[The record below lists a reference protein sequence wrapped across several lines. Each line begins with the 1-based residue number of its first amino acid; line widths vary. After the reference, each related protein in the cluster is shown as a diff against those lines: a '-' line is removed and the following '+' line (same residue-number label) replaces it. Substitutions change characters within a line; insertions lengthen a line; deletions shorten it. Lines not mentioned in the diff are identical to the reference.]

1 MPEGSRFLGWGSGG
15 LRTPKVTKIKV
26 FPGRESDLPGLEYQ
40 KDAFKSFATLGLQR
54 SSLQKGKTAVYTNS
68 GTAGS
73 YTDTSS
79 AATCRTATVG
89 FSYAAEDSM
98 NITGTAGISSAGG
111 GIKGSSV
118 SLSASLEF

>member
-54 SSLQKGKTAVYTNS
+54 SSLNSGKTAGYINN

-73 YTDTSS
+73 YTDTSG
-79 AATCRTATVG
+79 AATYRKATVG
-89 FSYAAEDSM
+89 FSYAANEGM
-98 NITGTAGISSAGG
+98 NITGAAGMSRASD
-111 GIKGSSV
+111 GIKGSSL
-118 SLSASLEF
+118 SLSANWEF